1 LLTVL
6 QGEGASVTYEVSF
19 PNAVHHEAKISVHF
33 PELPAEPLQ
42 VRMSRSSPGRYALHE
57 FIKNVY
63 SVKAYDGRGR
73 ELEVTRPDPYGWEVG
88 GHDGRVTFTYT
99 LFADHA
105 DGTYSGIDLT
115 HAHLNMPATF
125 VWARGLEDR
134 PVRVRFRPPPGVN
147 WRAATQLAPTADAM
161 MFTAP
166 GLDYFLDSPTEL
178 SDFVLREWSVSDGRG
193 SYTMRVAM
201 HHQGSD
207 GQLDSYVGWTGK
219 LVEEARAVFGVYP
232 RFDYGTYT
240 FIADYLPWVHGD
252 GMEHRNSTILASTR
266 SLAEA
271 EAGLL
276 GTVAH
281 EFFHAWN
288 VERIRPLSLEPFN
301 FEGASLS
308 RELWFAEGFTS
319 YYGRLLLR
327 RTGLVDDAGFAAGM
341 SDLVVTVMLSPGR
354 DYYSTVGMSM
364 QAPFVDEARH
374 VDVTNQ
380 ENTFISYYTW
390 GAALALALD
399 LTLRVEFDGID
410 LDDYMRTL
418 WNAHGEPEKPYT
430 IDDLQRVLAQ
440 LTGDIDFAT
449 SFFRDYVHG
458 QQAPDFEALLNRA
471 GFAVVKARPG
481 QTTFGWVQL
490 DYGEGGATLLSPTV
504 VGTPLYDAGIDRGD
518 RILQLAGRP
527 LRDAGDLRAVMSA
540 HAPGDT
546 VEIVFEQR
554 GSVRRESLTLIEN
567 RWLRIVPYE
576 AVNRPLTDEMRRLRA
591 AWLGSRVE

>member
-1 LLTVL
+1 MLVLYLLLTVL

-207 GQLDSYVGWTGK
+207 GRLDSYVGWTGK

-399 LTLRVEFDGID
+399 LTLRVEFDG
-410 LDDYMRTL
+410 
-418 WNAHGEPEKPYT
+418 
-430 IDDLQRVLAQ
+430 
-440 LTGDIDFAT
+440 
-449 SFFRDYVHG
+449 
-458 QQAPDFEALLNRA
+458 
-471 GFAVVKARPG
+471 
-481 QTTFGWVQL
+481 
-490 DYGEGGATLLSPTV
+490 
-504 VGTPLYDAGIDRGD
+504 
-518 RILQLAGRP
+518 
-527 LRDAGDLRAVMSA
+527 
-540 HAPGDT
+540 
-546 VEIVFEQR
+546 
-554 GSVRRESLTLIEN
+554 
-567 RWLRIVPYE
+567 
-576 AVNRPLTDEMRRLRA
+576 
-591 AWLGSRVE
+591 